1 MAANQKRLER
11 VKKDSIDVKHCTYYN
26 VYKLTTKLKKKKN
39 YILSHTVYFY
49 ETIHDKL

>member
-1 MAANQKRLER
+1 MAASQ
-11 VKKDSIDVKHCTYYN
+11 KDSIDVKHCSYYN
-26 VYKLTTKLKKKKN
+26 AYKLTTQLQKN